1 MENLNEVTK
10 EKIKE
15 YVRLWKS
22 YDGSYFWYPKSGS
35 GSRRKAE
42 EENTH
47 HKEFSFDGHDYV
59 MDIRMQQ
66 SARHVYVSRELT
78 RDGKTVTIRALTR
91 YGLLL

>member
-22 YDGSYFWYPKSGS
+22 YDGSYFWQPMSDS
-35 GSRRKAE
+35 VSRRKAE
-42 EENTH
+42 EKNTH

-66 SARHVYVSRELT
+66 SVRNVYVYRELT
-78 RDGKTVTIRALTR
+78 RDGKKVTIRALTR
-91 YGLLL
+91 YVVK